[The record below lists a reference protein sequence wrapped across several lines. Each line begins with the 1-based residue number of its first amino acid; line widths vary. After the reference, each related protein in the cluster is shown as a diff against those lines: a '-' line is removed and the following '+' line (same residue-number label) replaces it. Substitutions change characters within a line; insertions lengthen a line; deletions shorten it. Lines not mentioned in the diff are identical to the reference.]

1 VAGDITLRPATRAD
15 ASALV
20 ELSHESSETYA
31 RLAPDLFVDGD
42 RDGFADW
49 IVAEWNDGDDTLAL
63 VAEVEG
69 EVAGYLE
76 AVIQHPEGWT
86 RFFGSRD
93 LRSRRLFV
101 NAVLTAE
108 AYRRRGVATRLVE
121 EAERWGRERGA
132 TVALLDTYAD
142 SPLSVPFWEQRMGY
156 ARRAIIFRKPL

>member
-1 VAGDITLRPATRAD
+1 ML
-15 ASALV
+15 
-20 ELSHESSETYA
+20 YA
-31 RLAPDLFVDGD
+31 RLAPELFVEGD

-49 IVAEWNDGDDTLAL
+49 IVEEWDDGDETIAL
-63 VAEVEG
+63 VAEIDG

-76 AVIQHPEGWT
+76 ATIQHPEGWS

-121 EAERWGRERGA
+121 AAESWGRERGA
-132 TVALLDTYAD
+132 TVALLDTYVD
-142 SPLSVPFWEQRMGY
+142 SPLSVPFWEKRMGY
-156 ARRAIIFRKPL
+156 ERRTIVFRKKL